1 MVFLNL
7 MLGQRTHFFRRCRQ
21 MYFHERIFEAAD
33 AIVTPMTGCARAT
46 DHHHCSSFAVVI
58 RSY

>member
-1 MVFLNL
+1 
-7 MLGQRTHFFRRCRQ
+7 

-46 DHHHCSSFAVVI
+46 DDHHCSSLAVVI
-58 RSY
+58 RSDHTETFACLLLTWWLLLLVD